1 MMNPVRLFRDP
12 VGFFREMADSQGPLA
27 RIKFGPQVFYLLNDP
42 GRIEEALVRKASS
55 FEKFP
60 RIDRTRGLFG
70 EGLLTSEEPLHLR
83 QRRLAQPAFH
93 REKLAG
99 YASEMVEATERLT
112 GGWQEGMTVDAAHE
126 MGVLALDIVSR
137 TLFSTQT
144 NEQTEQ
150 ISASL
155 NTVIETLNHLVM
167 PWGNLLVGMPTPVR
181 RRYRRAL
188 DTLDAIIYGLIEERR
203 RAPGVADD
211 LLGMLMNARDS
222 ETGEGMPNLQL
233 RDELMT
239 MFVAGHDTTANALA
253 WTLHLLSLHPEQREL
268 LEREVDWVLGK
279 RPATAEDVGRL
290 PFTSAVFRES
300 LRMYPPVWILG
311 RRALAPVELSGLRLE
326 RGAVLLVSM
335 AVLHRRPELFAD
347 PERFDPL
354 RPPPEH
360 RFAYLPFGAGAR
372 LCIGERFAWMEGVL
386 CLATMAQRWRLEREE
401 GGAVEAQALLT
412 LRPRN
417 GLALTPRRRRRQGGV
432 G

>member
-1 MMNPVRLFRDP
+1 RL
-12 VGFFREMADSQGPLA
+12 
-27 RIKFGPQVFYLLNDP
+27 
-42 GRIEEALVRKASS
+42 
-55 FEKFP
+55 
-60 RIDRTRGLFG
+60 TRGRH
-70 EGLLTSEEPLHLR
+70 EGKT
-83 QRRLAQPAFH
+83 
-93 REKLAG
+93 
-99 YASEMVEATERLT
+99 VE
-112 GGWQEGMTVDAAHE
+112 AAHE
-126 MGVLALDIVSR
+126 MWVEALDIVSR
-137 TLFSTQT
+137 TLISTQT

-372 LCIGERFAWMEGVL
+372 LCIGERFAWLEGVL